1 MGCREF
7 YVEPPLHARRL
18 VKNANQK
25 FYDPLSKSRTPKF
38 PSLGVFTD
46 MSHIDTASPVFLT
59 SSGRILHI
67 SCIPRFGA
75 GYRSREEVGDT
86 LYRVGGQ
93 FQKGSTHVELGAF
106 VMVPGGDDFTGM
118 MREAQPHGLTG
129 FANPRAPYSSRM
141 PILGNDVLQSWTDRV
156 RKLGVQSLWLASG
169 AEAAT
174 SALAEFARQGIER
187 LLVIELKSYAEMDLA
202 DLLRFHCERRSPVT
216 EAHDSSGQ
224 LGVRLLDRPAL
235 RASGEQHESSCSA
248 TESGQTPYQ
257 FSGYSKRILS
267 ARERQEL
274 VGDGLTGACAMRPLG
289 TQIREQVWIGEGV
302 KVATSARILGPTY
315 IGARTIIRDG
325 ATIGPFA
332 SVERD
337 CVVDCGTTVE
347 RSTVLPDTYLAPGL
361 LIRNGLVDGGHLEHL
376 GWGAAADLE
385 SAGLGSHIPRRGS
398 WRKAFSPAPTDASSR
413 GDNNAFA
420 PNFALSSAASQPWL
434 QVQL

>member
-1 MGCREF
+1 M
-7 YVEPPLHARRL
+7 
-18 VKNANQK
+18 
-25 FYDPLSKSRTPKF
+25 
-38 PSLGVFTD
+38 
-46 MSHIDTASPVFLT
+46 
-59 SSGRILHI
+59 
-67 SCIPRFGA
+67 
-75 GYRSREEVGDT
+75 
-86 LYRVGGQ
+86 
-93 FQKGSTHVELGAF
+93 ELGAF

-118 MREAQPHGLTG
+118 RAARPHGLAA
-129 FANPRAPYSSRM
+129 FASPRAPYSSRL
-141 PILGNDVLQSWTDRV
+141 PILGNDVLQSWTERV

-169 AEAAT
+169 AGVQAAT

-202 DLLRFHCERRSPVT
+202 DLVRFHCERRSPVT
-216 EAHDSSGQ
+216 EAHDAGGQ

-235 RASGEQHESSCSA
+235 RASGEKHESSCPPTDSV
-248 TESGQTPYQ
+248 QTPYQ

-274 VGDGLTGACAMRPLG
+274 VADGLTGACAMRPLG
-289 TQIREQVWIGEGV
+289 TQIREQVWIGEDV

-315 IGARTIIRDG
+315 IGARTVIRAG

-385 SAGLGSHIPRRGS
+385 SAGLGNRIPRRGS
-398 WRKAFSPAPTDASSR
+398 SRNPFSAATTDACSR
-413 GDNNAFA
+413 GDNALV
-420 PNFALSSAASQPWL
+420 PNFALSSSAPQPWL